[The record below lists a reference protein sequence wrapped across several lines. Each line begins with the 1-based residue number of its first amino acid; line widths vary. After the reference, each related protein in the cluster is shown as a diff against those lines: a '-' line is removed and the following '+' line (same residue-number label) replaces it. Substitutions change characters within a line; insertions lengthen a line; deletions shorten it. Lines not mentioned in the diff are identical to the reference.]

1 MWLRSHLAQ
10 LLHRTLTGAGSID
23 PRPCD
28 SRRVVLVR
36 AARALHARSHLYH
49 LQDPR
54 SAPLRSVPPSASVS
68 VFESRTQSL
77 FAAPL
82 RLCCCRQASRE
93 SQRPFSRSSFCRVL
107 HHKRVL
113 WVGVCPCG
121 MCACPVSRGLGPRSR
136 CVWRSAGRGV
146 LCLWRLKLAGP

>member
-23 PRPCD
+23 PRPCN

-77 FAAPL
+77 RSTTAAALLQAGQSRVATAILEIVVLPGSTPQARAVGGRVSVRHVCVPRFSKSRPSIEVRVEVGWARRALPL
-82 RLCCCRQASRE
+82 ASQA
-93 SQRPFSRSSFCRVL
+93 RP
-107 HHKRVL
+107 
-113 WVGVCPCG
+113 
-121 MCACPVSRGLGPRSR
+121 
-136 CVWRSAGRGV
+136 
-146 LCLWRLKLAGP
+146 